1 MEDVRRLYQETYTIC
16 IARSKDATFFKL
28 PPVEQGQARE
38 GRAHTALY
46 LYIDHYLYGGHR
58 WMQQRLAW
66 HLYGIK
72 VFDTYSHYTTYTYYT
87 CYSA

>member
-1 MEDVRRLYQETYTIC
+1 MEDVRRLYQETCTIY

-28 PPVEQGQARE
+28 PPVEQGQAQI

-46 LYIDHYLYGGHR
+46 IDHYLYAGHR
-58 WMQQRLAW
+58 WMQQRLTW
-66 HLYGIK
+66 HLYRIK
-72 VFDTYSHYTTYTYYT
+72 VFETYSHYTTYT

>member
-1 MEDVRRLYQETYTIC
+1 M
-16 IARSKDATFFKL
+16 
-28 PPVEQGQARE
+28 EQGQAHI

-46 LYIDHYLYGGHR
+46 AGRYLYAGHR

-66 HLYGIK
+66 YLYGIK
-72 VFDTYSHYTTYTYYT
+72 VFETYSHYTTYTYYT